1 MISFLT
7 NIFATFFPIFFPSK
21 RFLLIGLD
29 GAGKSTL
36 ACNIAG
42 TPVNVV
48 PTIGGPEVITTA
60 VAVITRIDFNGTKLN
75 KQLQYW
81 QYFFV
86 DVSGLVLVVDSTDDA
101 KQMAE
106 VNCGLHRFLADE
118 LLHSVPLLIV
128 VNKIDLPGSMSCEHV
143 SQQLQLESIAGRHT
157 SVLRASITAGQGIDE
172 IKAWMKIC

>member
-1 MISFLT
+1 MLSFLT
-7 NIFATFFPIFFPSK
+7 SLSKRYFYFWLPPK
-21 RFLLIGLD
+21 RFLFIGLD
-29 GAGKSTL
+29 GAGKTTL
-36 ACNIAG
+36 AYKIA
-42 TPVNVV
+42 TAPVDVIPKIGSPESV
-48 PTIGGPEVITTA
+48 TTIEEHIMC
-60 VAVITRIDFNGTKLN
+60 IDFSNNNLN
-75 KQLQYW
+75 KIFKFWRENFIGL
-81 QYFFV
+81 
-86 DVSGLVLVVDSTDDA
+86 SGLVLVVDSTNDA

-172 IKAWMKIC
+172 IKAWMKSF